1 MKTRYKVGRFTAPVT
16 VLPGDKL
23 NLVLKEYD
31 AFGNETKQTISEDI
45 NVTMTVTHWVMFY
58 IKGVGF
64 GGLFGGPDV
73 GSQMPEI
80 FVDPERVND
89 EDRLIG

>member
-23 NLVLKEYD
+23 NLVLTEYD

-45 NVTMTVTHWVMFY
+45 NVSMTVTHW
-58 IKGVGF
+58 
-64 GGLFGGPDV
+64 
-73 GSQMPEI
+73 
-80 FVDPERVND
+80 
-89 EDRLIG
+89 